1 MPLYQYVCDCGNKF
15 TEIFPMASRPDTAPC
30 PLCGE
35 TAKYRISV
43 SSADCFS
50 ERPSWIS
57 SVADIVDPST
67 GHAAKEFYN
76 NRTRENYQNF
86 MRASGK
92 RHIEPGEPVGWKPKP
107 TDLTPV
113 KKRLA
118 DQLRK
123 ERRIEIG

>member
-1 MPLYQYVCDCGNKF
+1 MPLYRYQCGCGYAADSFFPMNARPDSIECPDCGG
-15 TEIFPMASRPDTAPC
+15 S
-30 PLCGE
+30 
-35 TAKYRISV
+35 AKYLISCSTV
-43 SSADCFS
+43 DCSSEC
-50 ERPSWIS
+50 PKWIGT
-57 SVADIVDPST
+57 VADVVDPSESREALT
-67 GHAAKEFYN
+67 FYKD
-76 NRTRENYQNF
+76 RTKENYQNF